1 MAGLFCW
8 LDSGRDKQKRNFRCK
23 LPNLILTKKW
33 IEHTRYHTLAYYY
46 RKRVLF
52 PVVQRPRLRNLFFL
66 PMTKEGVLAI
76 LAQNGG
82 FLKPDEILAR
92 LYPRPNRQSFY
103 TYLGRL
109 RSQGLLERL
118 PQARRGRL
126 AYRIT
131 PRGRDR
137 LVYLQGQIQR

>member
-1 MAGLFCW
+1 
-8 LDSGRDKQKRNFRCK
+8 
-23 LPNLILTKKW
+23 
-33 IEHTRYHTLAYYY
+33 
-46 RKRVLF
+46 
-52 PVVQRPRLRNLFFL
+52 
-66 PMTKEGVLAI
+66 MTKEGVLAI

-82 FLKPDEILAR
+82 FLKPDEILVR

-118 PQARRGRL
+118 PQTRRGRL

-137 LVYLQGQIQR
+137 LAYLQGQTRR

>member
-1 MAGLFCW
+1 MDIGLVELHAW
-8 LDSGRDKQKRNFRCK
+8 LRGW
-23 LPNLILTKKW
+23 LP
-33 IEHTRYHTLAYYY
+33 
-46 RKRVLF
+46 
-52 PVVQRPRLRNLFFL
+52 
-66 PMTKEGVLAI
+66 AI
-76 LAQNGG
+76 LADVDAD
-82 FLKPDEILAR
+82 PTLAMANPAPGR
-92 LYPRPNRQSFY
+92 PLLLYPRPNRQSFY

-118 PQARRGRL
+118 PHARRGRL

>member
-1 MAGLFCW
+1 
-8 LDSGRDKQKRNFRCK
+8 
-23 LPNLILTKKW
+23 
-33 IEHTRYHTLAYYY
+33 
-46 RKRVLF
+46 
-52 PVVQRPRLRNLFFL
+52 
-66 PMTKEGVLAI
+66 MTKEEVLAI
-76 LAQNGG
+76 FAQNGG

-92 LYPRPNRQSFY
+92 LHPRPNRQSFY

-118 PQARRGRL
+118 PQTRRGRL

-137 LVYLQGQIQR
+137 LAYLQGQPRL